1 MFSQG
6 NYFTRTALYKRNTM
20 TGPNNKRYAMTLAN
34 LGIGKRLSLGFGL
47 ICIMLVVMIV
57 LSNAML
63 ARTNAGTDEIVN
75 GRMPRIALTTQMQDR
90 INDIAISLRNMI
102 LSESGSDHRR
112 QVKDIMAARA
122 AMDNIL
128 VKLRAS
134 LHHPKAIEL
143 LARMEKETALYKAGQ
158 DAMIKHLEAE
168 EVDEARALLG
178 EDLGPLLMR
187 LKRAT
192 AEQTALQVAIANDA
206 ARDAATTYRN
216 TTLMMWGLGGVALLL
231 SVLAAWA
238 ITRSIMRPLARALDV
253 ANTVAAGDLTSR
265 IDVTTQDETGQ
276 LLQAL
281 KTMNENLART
291 VGTVRVG
298 TDTIAVAAAEVAAGS
313 HDLSIRTEQQAAA
326 LEEAA
331 SSMEELTATVRQ
343 NADNARQANVMAGL
357 ASTVASRGGDVIA
370 QVVGTMD
377 GINASSNKINDIIGV
392 IDGIA
397 FQTNIL
403 ALNAAV
409 EAARAGEQGRGFAVV
424 AGEVRNLAQ
433 RSAAA
438 AREIKGLIQ
447 DSSGK
452 VAEGGKLVAQA
463 GQTMREIVDS
473 VRSVTDIMTE
483 ISAASQEQTAGIEQI
498 NQAVTQMDEGTQQNA
513 ALVEEATA
521 AAISMREQ
529 AARLAQAV
537 AVFQIDGEQMQGAS
551 AAAEATVPAPAPMAP
566 TLPVPAPAPA
576 VKPAPAARKAIASPK
591 AQAKPEAP
599 PAAAPVPAGDWEEF

>member
-1 MFSQG
+1 M
-6 NYFTRTALYKRNTM
+6 TM
-20 TGPNNKRYAMTLAN
+20 TEPNKKRRAMTLAN
-34 LGIGKRLSLGFGL
+34 LRIGKRLALGFGL

-122 AMDNIL
+122 AMDDIL
-128 VKLRAS
+128 VKLQAS
-134 LHHPKAIEL
+134 LHHPKALEL
-143 LARMEKETALYKAGQ
+143 LAQMDKETALYKAGQ

-178 EDLGPLLMR
+178 EDLGPLLLR

-192 AEQTALQVAIANDA
+192 SEQTALQVAIADEA
-206 ARDAATTYRN
+206 ARDAAATYRN
-216 TTLMMWGLGGVALLL
+216 TSLLMWGLGGVALLL

-238 ITRSIMRPLARALDV
+238 ITRSITRPLAQALAV

-265 IDVTTQDETGQ
+265 IEVTTHDETGQ

-357 ASTVASRGGDVIA
+357 ASSVASRGGDVIE

-483 ISAASQEQTAGIEQI
+483 ISAASLEQTAGIEQI

-513 ALVEEATA
+513 ALVEEAA
-521 AAISMREQ
+521 AAATSMREQ
-529 AARLAQAV
+529 AALLAQAV
-537 AVFQIDGEQMQGAS
+537 AVFRIDGEQMQGAS
-551 AAAEATVPAPAPMAP
+551 AAAEATEAVPAPVAA
-566 TLPVPAPAPA
+566 TLPVPAPAAA
-576 VKPAPAARKAIASPK
+576 VKPAPAPRKAIASPR
-591 AQAKPEAP
+591 AQPKPEATS
-599 PAAAPVPAGDWEEF
+599 AAAPVSAGDWEEF